1 MIVGT
6 GPGKLEHLTLRAKE
20 AIEEAEVIVG
30 YQRYLELIQPLI
42 EDKKVY
48 PGRMKEEIQ
57 RARTAVELA
66 LEGYKV
72 ALISGGDP
80 GLYGMAAPVLE
91 VLEARG
97 WRPGEPPE
105 LEIIPGVTA
114 ALAAAAR
121 FGAPL
126 STDTAFIS
134 LSDQLEPWEAIAKRL
149 RAAAEADFV
158 IALYNPRSRR
168 RKKQIE
174 KAITILKEVLPQ
186 DTPVGIAKGV
196 FRENERLILT
206 NLRDLVDYLEE
217 IDMATVIL
225 VGRRDTRILD
235 TLLLTPRGYGQKYKL
250 D

>member
-20 AIEEAEVIVG
+20 VIEEAEVIVG
-30 YQRYLELIQPLI
+30 YQRYLELIKPLI
-42 EDKKVY
+42 EGKKIY
-48 PGRMKEEIQ
+48 PGRMKEEVQ
-57 RARTAVELA
+57 RARAAVELA

-80 GLYGMAAPVLE
+80 GLYGMVAPVLE
-91 VLEARG
+91 VLEAKG

-126 STDTAFIS
+126 STDAAFIS
-134 LSDQLEPWEAIAKRL
+134 LSDQLEPWEAIANRL
-149 RAAAEADFV
+149 RVAAEADFV

-168 RKKQIE
+168 RKKQFE
-174 KAITILKEVLPQ
+174 KALAILKGVLPQ

-206 NLRDLVDYLEE
+206 NLRDLGDYLEE

-235 TLLLTPRGYGQKYKL
+235 ALLLTPRGYGQKYEL
-250 D
+250 N